1 MQDPTAAS
9 KLLVEHALS
18 RLSTDNLS
26 CMVVRLDKDAMQR
39 ATHGAATT
47 ADADGDQSTAK
58 TTEVDKIVAETKQ
71 KIADGSA
78 APVGVSATNS
88 GRGYDAATAA
98 EEEFVPTALDESVVE
113 EEVAVV
119 DDDDDDDTEV
129 TRAGEDTPVQEKP
142 AKGGTVL

>member
-9 KLLVEHALS
+9 KLLVEHALN

-26 CMVVRLDKDAMQR
+26 CMVVRLDKDAMQQASR
-39 ATHGAATT
+39 GTAA
-47 ADADGDQSTAK
+47 AAAADGDTTAGK
-58 TTEVDKIVAETKQ
+58 TSEVDKIVAETKQ
-71 KIADGSA
+71 KIADGST
-78 APVGVSATNS
+78 APIGVSATNS
-88 GRGYDAATAA
+88 GRGYED
-98 EEEFVPTALDESVVE
+98 EFVPTSLDEPVA

-119 DDDDDDDTEV
+119 DDDDDGADDAEV

>member
-1 MQDPTAAS
+1 MRDPTAAS

-26 CMVVRLDKDAMQR
+26 CMVVRLDKDAMQK
-39 ATHGAATT
+39 ATKGAPTTTT
-47 ADADGDQSTAK
+47 ADVDAAHTKA
-58 TTEVDKIVAETKQ
+58 TEADKIVADTKQ
-71 KIADGSA
+71 KIADGA
-78 APVGVSATNS
+78 TAPIGVSATNS
-88 GRGYDAATAA
+88 GRGMDAAGHPD
-98 EEEFVPTALDESVVE
+98 EEFVPTALDESVVE

-119 DDDDDDDTEV
+119 DDEDEEV